1 MDNSQEIRTAEKVPL
16 KVRIGWGLGGLADN
30 YIMNSFITLVMP
42 VYNIALGMDAVLL
55 GWATLIPRF
64 TDAIADVWMGNI
76 SDNTRTRWGRRR
88 PYIFAGAILSAI
100 VLPLL
105 WIPPFKT
112 DSAMFFYILI
122 MGLIY
127 LLIYTVYVVP
137 YTALGYELTTDYNER
152 TRVLAWRMYIGLFG
166 SATVPGLYWLC
177 LKLQKLLL
185 RLPEYANDD
194 ASFQSFFV
202 KILSS
207 LGSGVGA
214 AAFWM
219 SIGLGGIILLSGILP
234 ATVCRERAQ
243 SQHQARIHILSAI
256 NYTLK
261 NRPFMILCLA
271 YIIIIFGLFAPGT
284 LGLYVNI
291 YYVFGNKEGAAF
303 LQLLSGPLSAA
314 VSYLSLFLIGWIS
327 VRWDKRRAMIT
338 GLLFTLIGVCSAWF
352 TMTPKM
358 PYLQLV
364 SAFISCLGLQGC
376 WLMVSSMVADVC
388 DEDELKT
395 GLRREGVYGAVN
407 GLAMKAAMSFTLV
420 AGGAMLKLSGCD
432 PKVAEITGSV
442 PLEIAMRMKIFMI
455 GGQAM
460 AIAFAII
467 IFLFYP
473 ITRQRAEETRRILDQ
488 RRQLQNNTEP
498 TDAENRFYKGS

>member
-1 MDNSQEIRTAEKVPL
+1 MDKPQEIKVADKVPL
-16 KVRIGWGLGGLADN
+16 KVRMGWGLGGLADN
-30 YIMNSFITLVMP
+30 YIMNSFIVLVMP

-55 GWATLIPRF
+55 GWATFIPRF
-64 TDAIADVWMGNI
+64 TDAIADVWIGNM

-100 VLPLL
+100 VLPML

-112 DSAMFFYILI
+112 DNAMFFYILT
-122 MGLIY
+122 MGLVYLIIY
-127 LLIYTVYVVP
+127 SIYVVP

-177 LKLQKLLL
+177 LKLKNGLGQ
-185 RLPEYANDD
+185 LPAQAKDD
-194 ASFQSFFV
+194 VSLQSFFI
-202 KILSS
+202 KILSFF
-207 LGSGVGA
+207 GSGVAA

-219 SIGLGGIILLSGILP
+219 SIGLGVIILISGILP
-234 ATVCRERAQ
+234 AIICRERVQ

-256 NYTLK
+256 SYTLK
-261 NRPFMILCLA
+261 NRPFMILCVA
-271 YIIIIFGLFAPGT
+271 YVIIIFGLFAPGT

-291 YYVFGNKEGAAF
+291 YYVFGNKEDAAF

-314 VSYLSLFLIGWIS
+314 TSYLSLFLIGWIS
-327 VRWDKRRAMIT
+327 VRWDKRRAMIM
-338 GLLFTLIGVCSAWF
+338 GLLFTLAGVCSAWF

-358 PYLQLV
+358 PYLQLI

-388 DEDELKT
+388 DEDELNT

-407 GLAMKAAMSFTLV
+407 GLAMKAALSFTLI
-420 AGGAMLKLSGCD
+420 AGGVMLKLSGYD
-432 PKVAEITGSV
+432 PKIAESVGSV
-442 PLEIAMRMKIFMI
+442 PIEIAMRMKIFMI
-455 GGQAM
+455 GGQAL
-460 AIAFAII
+460 AITFATI
-467 IFLFYP
+467 IFMFYP
-473 ITRQRAEETRRILDQ
+473 ITRQRAEKTRQILDE
-488 RRQLQNNTEP
+488 RHRQ
-498 TDAENRFYKGS
+498 AAMGV